1 MPLLIA
7 ALDTDVLVPIL
18 ACDFLLTAF
27 DHQLYEPAVSTTAL
41 IEVERTLLTDF
52 PRLDPAAVGYRVQA
66 MRDVLEDHLVDG
78 EAADVPN
85 EVNVKDRHVVG
96 AAIQGEASILV
107 TNDSRLRREVNAVL
121 PELHS
126 VSLDHFAL
134 ALWRRSR
141 DDVSGV
147 VDDLV
152 AKRTNPPIT
161 RDVLLA
167 HLRGVLPSLVDR
179 LLQAAPG

>member
-1 MPLLIA
+1 MPLVIA

-78 EAADVPN
+78 EAADVP
-85 EVNVKDRHVVG
+85 K
-96 AAIQGEASILV
+96 
-107 TNDSRLRREVNAVL
+107 
-121 PELHS
+121 
-126 VSLDHFAL
+126 
-134 ALWRRSR
+134 
-141 DDVSGV
+141 
-147 VDDLV
+147 
-152 AKRTNPPIT
+152 
-161 RDVLLA
+161 
-167 HLRGVLPSLVDR
+167 
-179 LLQAAPG
+179 